1 MLNPIWHGDHVAVY
15 TTRHLVVGEVLD
27 ADKFVEVTGRK
38 PENGEVI
45 RCGFCGVALNN
56 HLRPVARYQ
65 TEP

>member
-15 TTRHLVVGEVLD
+15 TVRPLVVGEVLD

-38 PENGEVI
+38 PVTGEVI

-56 HLRPVARYQ
+56 YLRPVTRYS